1 MAAPITRSSNPA
13 IREVTRGLAAARD
26 EQILQVVAMVDAMP
40 NRGPADQL
48 IAPLRRRLAH
58 LRPPRPL
65 RFARLLFMPL
75 DPLIVPA
82 ARWRASQPTIP
93 RTAIPPLAAVV
104 EADLGAAGR
113 TIAAMIEGHTTQDID
128 VVAAAGEI
136 LWNQAPQALLNANL
150 PADWDT
156 TGLGLL
162 MHKPLV
168 RRISALLC
176 HAVPLRNMM
185 ANAAEGLLPPEANVV
200 QAMVEDVIG
209 REPEA
214 QPMIIALLLARIPEA
229 APVLVRV
236 AMLLGQ
242 RGGALLRHAGEQAA
256 DILLDQLEAPGGT
269 EAHLGGQDLA
279 EAGATVRRLTSLL
292 GALEGESLSP
302 DRRERLIDVRA
313 RIKTGC
319 QSLFTERLSTDL
331 LEPLR
336 ACAPD
341 SGPEAGWELEA
352 AARGLRALETEA
364 RRAGDDKSYD
374 VLLGQAADMV
384 REITVQGG
392 LDRVEG
398 LRLMEIV
405 AGPEVAL
412 ALFGEEV

>member
-1 MAAPITRSSNPA
+1 MAMPITRSSNPA
-13 IREVTRGLAAARD
+13 IREVTRGLFAARD

-48 IAPLRRRLAH
+48 IAPLRGRLAH

-82 ARWRASQPTIP
+82 ARWRVAQPTIP
-93 RTAIPPLAAVV
+93 RTAIPPLAAAL

-113 TIAAMIEGHTTQDID
+113 TIAAMIEGRTTEDIE
-128 VVAAAGEI
+128 VVEAAGEL
-136 LWNQAPQALLNANL
+136 LWNQAAQALLDAKV
-150 PADWDT
+150 PAGWDI
-156 TGLGLL
+156 TGLGLQV
-162 MHKPLV
+162 HQPLTK
-168 RRISALLC
+168 RISALLF
-176 HAVPLRNMM
+176 HAAQLRRMM
-185 ANAAEGLLPPEANVV
+185 ANAAEGLVPPEANVV
-200 QAMVEDVIG
+200 QAIVEDVIR

-256 DILLDQLEAPGGT
+256 DMLLDQLEAPGGT

-279 EAGATVRRLTSLL
+279 EAGATVRRLTALL
-292 GALEGESLSP
+292 GALEGETLSP
-302 DRRERLIDVRA
+302 DRRERLISVRA

-319 QSLFTERLSTDL
+319 QALFTERLSTDL

-336 ACAPD
+336 ACAPA
-341 SGPEAGWELEA
+341 SGPEPGWELEN